1 MKLDSIVVCVLLSV
15 GSCLL
20 LQPRC
25 AQSQSRTES
34 QKQPESAMLED
45 IQAYLEISET
55 LSTSGQVG
63 YDEIASIKEAGF
75 EVVVNLAPADEE
87 RNSREGFLVTQQGMS
102 YIHIPVSWENPSQ
115 RDLRLFFD
123 VMEANEDRKVFVHC
137 FANMRVSAFVYLYR
151 TLQMGTSEE
160 DALTDLHEIWDP
172 HELEQW
178 SAFIKTA
185 RQKASDS

>member
-1 MKLDSIVVCVLLSV
+1 
-15 GSCLL
+15 
-20 LQPRC
+20 
-25 AQSQSRTES
+25 
-34 QKQPESAMLED
+34 MLED

-63 YDEIASIKEAGF
+63 YDEIGSIKEAGF